1 MSTGKRKRVSLGE
14 KYKAITDLESGLKPS
29 KVAENMM
36 FPEIRYQHGL
46 RKKKKS
52 KVLSNPVKLARK
64 GKI

>member
-1 MSTGKRKRVSLGE
+1 MSTGKRKRVRLGE
-14 KYKAITDLESGLKPS
+14 KYKAITDLESGLTPS
-29 KVAENMM
+29 KVAEKYDV
-36 FPEIRYQHGL
+36 PEIRYQHGL